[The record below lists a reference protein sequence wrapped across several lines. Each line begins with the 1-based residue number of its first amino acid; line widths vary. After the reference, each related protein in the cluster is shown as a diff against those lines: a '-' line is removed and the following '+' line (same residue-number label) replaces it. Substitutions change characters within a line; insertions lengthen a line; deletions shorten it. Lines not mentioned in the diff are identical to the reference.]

1 VRGRGLHLETTVV
14 NKAIPGERTRTTSCY
29 PVVVSD
35 RSFAP
40 MTPVAVAVPAPVVA
54 PAVIATT
61 FTVILS
67 LGFCH
72 LMNDMMQSL
81 VPALYPILKG
91 SYGLSFS
98 QVGLI
103 TLAFQFTASMLQP
116 VVGLYTDRHPQPYS
130 LTAGIGLTMI
140 GLLLMSR
147 ASTYLVILLA
157 AMLIGMGSSIFH
169 PEASRVAR
177 MAAGGRYGLAQS
189 LFQVGGNIGSASGP
203 LLAAFVVVPRGQ
215 SSIAWFSGLALIA
228 IFVLLLVGGW
238 YAGRIPA
245 RRGPRN
251 PAAAEPRRQTLPRR
265 KVIQA
270 VVILVALLFSKNVY
284 SASLGSYFTFYLID
298 KFHLPVQAAQFYLFA
313 FLAGIVVGTLAGGA
327 VGDRVG
333 RIPVMW
339 FSILGAL
346 PFALL
351 LPHANLFWTGI
362 LAVVIA
368 MIMASAFPAILVYA
382 QELLPGRVGLAAGMF
397 YGFSFGLG
405 GLGAAALGK
414 LADLTSITTIYR
426 VCPFLLLLGLLTAFL
441 PRRPGAPSIR

>member
-1 VRGRGLHLETTVV
+1 MGDGSVASGATHR
-14 NKAIPGERTRTTSCY
+14 AA
-29 PVVVSD
+29 VS
-35 RSFAP
+35 S
-40 MTPVAVAVPAPVVA
+40 PAGA
-54 PAVIATT
+54 AVIGTT
-61 FTVILS
+61 FAVILS
-67 LGFCH
+67 LSFCH
-72 LMNDMMQSL
+72 LLNDLMQSL
-81 VPALYPILKG
+81 VPALYPILKS

-116 VVGLYTDRHPQPYS
+116 VVGLYTDRRPRPYS
-130 LTAGIGLTMI
+130 LTVGVGLTLV

-147 ASTYLVILLA
+147 ASTYPAILLA
-157 AMLIGMGSSIFH
+157 AMLIGMGSAIFH

-203 LLAAFVVVPRGQ
+203 LLAAFVVVPHGQ
-215 SSIAWFSGLALIA
+215 SSIAWFSASALIA
-228 IFVLLLVGGW
+228 IFVLLQVGSW
-238 YAGRIPA
+238 YARRTPA
-245 RRGPRN
+245 RPGPRT
-251 PAAAEPRRQTLPRR
+251 PAAAVVSATAPRKSALPRR

-270 VVILVALLFSKNVY
+270 VAILVALLFSKNVY
-284 SASLGSYFTFYLID
+284 SASLSSYYTFYLID
-298 KFHLPVQAAQFYLFA
+298 RFHLSIQTAQLYLVA
-313 FLAGIVVGTLAGGA
+313 FLVGIVAGTIAGGA

-333 RIPVMW
+333 RTPVMW

-346 PFALL
+346 PFAVL

-362 LAVVIA
+362 LAVLIA
-368 MIMASAFPAILVYA
+368 MIMASAFSAILVYA

-414 LADLTSITTIYR
+414 LADLTSITTVYR
-426 VCPFLLLLGLLTAFL
+426 ACPFLLLLGLLTAFL
-441 PRRPGAPSIR
+441 PRRPGL

>member
-1 VRGRGLHLETTVV
+1 MTM
-14 NKAIPGERTRTTSCY
+14 
-29 PVVVSD
+29 SD
-35 RSFAP
+35 RSFASEA
-40 MTPVAVAVPAPVVA
+40 THTAAAVSSLPATRA
-54 PAVIATT
+54 LSTT
-61 FTVILS
+61 FSVILS
-67 LGFCH
+67 LSFCH
-72 LMNDMMQSL
+72 VLNDMMQSL
-81 VPALYPILKG
+81 VPALYPILKS

-103 TLAFQFTASMLQP
+103 TLAFQCTASMLQP
-116 VVGLYTDRHPQPYS
+116 VVGVYTDRHPQPYS
-130 LTAGIGLTMI
+130 LTAGISLTLC

-147 ASTYLVILLA
+147 ASTYPAILLA
-157 AMLIGMGSSIFH
+157 AMLIGVGSSIFH

-189 LFQVGGNIGSASGP
+189 LFQVGGNFGSASGP
-203 LLAAFVVVPRGQ
+203 LLAAFVVVPHGQ
-215 SSIAWFSGLALIA
+215 SSIAWFSGAALIA
-228 IFVLLLVGGW
+228 IVVLLLVGGW
-238 YAGRIPA
+238 YARHRPPA
-245 RRGPRN
+245 QPGPQPR
-251 PAAAEPRRQTLPRR
+251 AAMLSATAPRRHTLPRG

-270 VVILVALLFSKNVY
+270 VAILVALLFSKNVY
-284 SASLGSYFTFYLID
+284 SASLGSYYTFYLID
-298 KFHLPVQAAQFYLFA
+298 KFHLPVQTAQFYLVA
-313 FLAGIVVGTLAGGA
+313 FLAGIVAGTLAGGA

-368 MIMASAFPAILVYA
+368 MIMASAFSAILVYA

-414 LADLTSITTIYR
+414 LADLTSITTVYR
-426 VCPFLLLLGLLTAFL
+426 ICPFLLLLGLLTAFL
-441 PRRPGAPSIR
+441 PRRPGAPSIK

>member
-1 VRGRGLHLETTVV
+1 M
-14 NKAIPGERTRTTSCY
+14 
-29 PVVVSD
+29 SD
-35 RSFAP
+35 RS
-40 MTPVAVAVPAPVVA
+40 VASGVA
-54 PAVIATT
+54 PAAAPVASLAATPALSATT
-61 FTVILS
+61 FSVILS
-67 LGFCH
+67 LSFCH
-72 LMNDMMQSL
+72 LLNDLMQSL
-81 VPALYPILKG
+81 VPALYPILKT

-98 QVGLI
+98 QAGLI
-103 TLAFQFTASMLQP
+103 TLAFQCTASMLQP
-116 VVGLYTDRHPQPYS
+116 LVGLYTDRRPQPYS
-130 LTAGIGLTMI
+130 LTAGISLTLI

-147 ASTYLVILLA
+147 ASTYPVILVA

-203 LLAAFVVVPRGQ
+203 LLAAFVVVPHGQ
-215 SSIAWFSGLALIA
+215 SSIAWFSGAALIA
-228 IFVLLLVGGW
+228 IVVLVQVGGW
-238 YAGRIPA
+238 YARHRPA
-245 RRGPRN
+245 RPAPR
-251 PAAAEPRRQTLPRR
+251 AAVADATAPRPSTLPRA

-270 VVILVALLFSKNVY
+270 VAILVALLFSKNVY
-284 SASLGSYFTFYLID
+284 SASLGSYYTFYLIE
-298 KFHLPVQAAQFYLFA
+298 KFHLPVQTAQLYLFT
-313 FLAGIVVGTLAGGA
+313 FLGGIVLGTLAGGA

-351 LPHANLFWTGI
+351 LPHVNLFWTGV
-362 LAVVIA
+362 LAVLIA
-368 MIMASAFPAILVYA
+368 MIMASAFSAILVYA

-414 LADLTSITTIYR
+414 LADLTSITTVYQLT
-426 VCPFLLLLGLLTAFL
+426 PFLLLLGLLVAFL
-441 PRRPGAPSIR
+441 PRRPGAPSMGSA

>member
-1 VRGRGLHLETTVV
+1 MGDGSVASG
-14 NKAIPGERTRTTSCY
+14 ATRRAA
-29 PVVVSD
+29 VS
-35 RSFAP
+35 SPAG
-40 MTPVAVAVPAPVVA
+40 AVA
-54 PAVIATT
+54 IGTT
-61 FTVILS
+61 FAVILS
-67 LGFCH
+67 LSFCH
-72 LMNDMMQSL
+72 LLNDLMQSL
-81 VPALYPILKG
+81 VPALYPILKS

-116 VVGLYTDRHPQPYS
+116 VVGLYTDRHPRPYS
-130 LTAGIGLTMI
+130 LTVGIGLTLV

-147 ASTYLVILLA
+147 ASTYPAILLA
-157 AMLIGMGSSIFH
+157 ATLIGMGSAIFH

-203 LLAAFVVVPRGQ
+203 LLAAFVVVPHGQ
-215 SSIAWFSGLALIA
+215 SSIAWFSGVALIA
-228 IFVLLLVGGW
+228 IFVLLQIGSW
-238 YAGRIPA
+238 YAQRTPA
-245 RRGPRN
+245 QPGPRT
-251 PAAAEPRRQTLPRR
+251 PTAAVVSATAPRKSALPRR

-270 VVILVALLFSKNVY
+270 VAILVALLFSKNVY
-284 SASLGSYFTFYLID
+284 SASLSSYYTFYLID
-298 KFHLPVQAAQFYLFA
+298 RFHLSIQTAQFYLVA
-313 FLAGIVVGTLAGGA
+313 FLVGIVVGTIAGGA

-333 RIPVMW
+333 RKPVMW

-346 PFALL
+346 PFAVL
-351 LPHANLFWTGI
+351 LPYADLFWTGI
-362 LAVVIA
+362 LAVLIA
-368 MIMASAFPAILVYA
+368 MIMASAFSAILVYA

-414 LADLTSITTIYR
+414 LADLTSITTVYR

-441 PRRPGAPSIR
+441 PRRPGAPSMKSA